1 MSINMNRRQF
11 GQAVIGAAALG
22 VFATACGTSGKSTDP
37 NAEVTL
43 RFAWWGNAERAA
55 TTQKVIAAFEAVN
68 PKIKVKGE
76 HGDFNGYFDKLA
88 TSVAAKDAPD
98 VFTLGGAYP
107 AEYAN
112 RGALLDLTTVKN
124 ALDLSGMDQSALS
137 NGQVKG
143 VQYGVSTGANSLA
156 MVINPEVFEAA
167 DVNIPDDSTWTWDE
181 FRRTAEVITAKT
193 PAGTFGSAS
202 VLTHDSLDA
211 FARQRGEALYT
222 ESGELGLTAK
232 TVEEYFAFSL
242 DLVESDA
249 SPSASELVEES
260 SISIEQSL
268 MGTGK
273 AAMMLTWSN
282 SLKALSSASGV
293 ELQLKQLPGETP
305 TPGIWLQSSQYYAIS
320 AQSKKAEAAAAL
332 IDFLVNSEEAA
343 KLILTDRG
351 VPSNAAMRTAIAPEL
366 NATGQAEVA
375 YLDLVGQ
382 IKFAPTFI
390 GPTGSTAVA
399 EITSRVNTS
408 VLFGKVKPT
417 EAAQQ
422 WMQESSSAIMK

>member
-1 MSINMNRRQF
+1 MPININRRQF
-11 GQAVIGAAALG
+11 TTSILGAAAVGLL
-22 VFATACGTSGKSTDP
+22 ATACGSDNKAADP

-55 TTQKVIAAFEAVN
+55 ATQKVIAAFETEN

-76 HGDFNGYFDKLA
+76 PGDFNGYFDKLA

-112 RGALLDLTTVKN
+112 RGALLDLGTVSSV
-124 ALDLSGMDQSALS
+124 LDLSAMDPSAVS

-143 VQYGVSTGANSLA
+143 VQYGVSTGANALA
-156 MVINPEVFEAA
+156 VVLNPSVFEAA
-167 DVNIPDDSTWTWDE
+167 GVDIPDDASWSWDDY
-181 FRRTAEVITAKT
+181 RTTAAAITAKS
-193 PAGTFGSAS
+193 PAGVFGSAT

-222 ESGELGLTAK
+222 EDGKLGLTAK
-232 TVEEYFAFSL
+232 TVEDYFAFSRT
-242 DLVESDA
+242 LVESKA
-249 SPSASELVEES
+249 SPGATELVEQS

-282 SLKALSSASGV
+282 SLRALSAAAG
-293 ELQLKQLPGETP
+293 EDLKIVRLPGETP

-320 AQSKKAEAAAAL
+320 AQSKKAEAAAKL
-332 IDFLVNSEEAA
+332 IDFLVNNAEAA
-343 KLILTDRG
+343 KLLLTDRG
-351 VPSNAAMRTAIAPEL
+351 VPSNAAMRTVIAPAL
-366 NATGQAEVA
+366 SPSGQSEVA
-375 YLDLVGQ
+375 YLDIVGKT
-382 IKFAPTFI
+382 KFAPTFI
-390 GPTGSTAVA
+390 GPTGSTAVS
-399 EITSRVNTS
+399 EITARVNTN
-408 VLFGKVKPT
+408 VLFEKVSPAEGAK
-417 EAAQQ
+417 Q
-422 WMQESSSAIMK
+422 WMQESADAIL

>member
-1 MSINMNRRQF
+1 MPINMNRRQF
-11 GQAVIGAAALG
+11 TTSILGAAALG
-22 VFATACGTSGKSTDP
+22 LLATACGSDNKAADP

-55 TTQKVIAAFEAVN
+55 ATQKVIAAFEAAN

-76 HGDFNGYFDKLA
+76 PGDFNGYFDKLA

-112 RGALLDLTTVKN
+112 RGALLDLGKVSSV
-124 ALDLSGMDQSALS
+124 LDLSAMDPSAVS

-143 VQYGVSTGANSLA
+143 VQYGVSTGANALA
-156 MVINPEVFEAA
+156 VVLNQSIFEAA
-167 DVNIPDDSTWTWDE
+167 GVDIPDDASWSWDDY
-181 FRRTAEVITAKT
+181 RTTAASITAKS
-193 PAGTFGSAS
+193 PAGVYGSAT

-222 ESGELGLTAK
+222 EDGKLGLTAK
-232 TVEEYFAFSL
+232 TVEDYFAFSRT
-242 DLVESDA
+242 LVESKA
-249 SPSASELVEES
+249 SPGATELVEQS

-282 SLKALSSASGV
+282 SLRALSAAAG
-293 ELQLKQLPGETP
+293 EDLKIVRLPGETP

-320 AQSKKAEAAAAL
+320 AQSKKAEAAAKL
-332 IDFLVNSEEAA
+332 IDFLVNNAEAA
-343 KLILTDRG
+343 KLLLTDRG
-351 VPSNAAMRTAIAPEL
+351 VPSNAAMRTVIAPAL
-366 NATGQAEVA
+366 SPSGQSEVA
-375 YLDLVGQ
+375 YLDIVGKT
-382 IKFAPTFI
+382 KFAPTFI
-390 GPTGSTAVA
+390 GPTGSTAVS
-399 EITSRVNTS
+399 EITARVNTN
-408 VLFGKVKPT
+408 VLFEKVSPAEGAK
-417 EAAQQ
+417 Q
-422 WMQESSSAIMK
+422 WMQESADAIL

>member
-1 MSINMNRRQF
+1 MSININRRQF
-11 GQAVIGAAALG
+11 SQAVIGAAALG
-22 VFATACGTSGKSTDP
+22 LFATACGQGGAPADP

-43 RFAWWGNAERAA
+43 RFAWWGNAGRAA
-55 TTQKVIAAFEAVN
+55 ATQKVIAAFEAAN

-76 HGDFNGYFDKLA
+76 PSDFSGYFDKLA
-88 TSVAAKDAPD
+88 TGVAAKDAPD

-112 RGALLDLTTVKN
+112 RGALLDLAKVGKS
-124 ALDLSGMDQSALS
+124 LDLSTIDESAVA

-143 VQYGVSTGANSLA
+143 VQYGVSTGANALA
-156 MVINPEVFEAA
+156 MVVNPAVFKAA
-167 DVNIPDDSTWTWDE
+167 GVPMPDDSTWTWDD
-181 FRRTAEVITAKT
+181 FRTAAAAITKNS

-222 ESGELGLTAK
+222 EDGKLGLTAA
-232 TVEEYFAFSL
+232 TVEEYFSYSQSL
-242 DLVESDA
+242 LDAKASPGASILVEQTNI
-249 SPSASELVEES
+249 SP
-260 SISIEQSL
+260 EQSL

-282 SLKALSSASGV
+282 SLRALSAAAGTDL
-293 ELQLKQLPGETP
+293 ELKRLPGEVP

-320 AQSKKAEAAAAL
+320 AQGKNLEASAKL

-343 KLILTDRG
+343 KVLLTDRG
-351 VPSNAAMRTAIAPEL
+351 VPSNSAMRTAIAPSL
-366 NATGQAEVA
+366 SKQGKAEVA
-375 YLDLVGQ
+375 YLDIVGKT
-382 IKFAPTFI
+382 KFAPTYI

-399 EITSRVNTS
+399 EITARINSN
-408 VLFGKVKPT
+408 VLFGKTNP
-417 EAAQQ
+417 AAAAKQ
-422 WMQESSSAIMK
+422 WMTESADAIL